1 MSLLSPLPSMQN
13 GKKSSVCNTLLTVK
27 GLFEKESLKVSHGG
41 HGKQTPSLDVWLIKE
56 LPLVNE

>member
-1 MSLLSPLPSMQN
+1 MQN

-27 GLFEKESLKVSHGG
+27 GLLEKESLKVSHGG